1 MVIKGTTQESVSGP
15 HLFNL
20 FMVKYADDSTIL
32 VTVNEDLDNSERA
45 LSHFMDWTNNN
56 NMKCNTDK
64 CKELVVR
71 NRSHNSI
78 YSVIYNIK
86 QYDHVTLL
94 GVKTIIW
101 HITRMRVKS

>member
-1 MVIKGTTQESVSGP
+1 MVFKGTTQESVRGP

-32 VTVNEDLDNSERA
+32 VTVNEDVDNSQRA

-71 NRSHNSI
+71 NRLTI
-78 YSVIYNIK
+78 
-86 QYDHVTLL
+86 QYIRLY
-94 GVKTIIW
+94 IISSNM
-101 HITRMRVKS
+101 IMLPCLV